1 MAFIGLLLLA
11 AAAAVAAGI
20 IMDNTDP
27 SHLTAFGQ
35 AVPGIHNEWQVFL
48 AGAAVAVVFVV
59 GMMLT
64 FAGAGRILRARRDLR
79 YLREEHEES
88 LTTLE
93 MEKRRLQSELARVRQ
108 NGRPAP
114 SAPSGPSATSG
125 AGAPPLSRQGAA
137 APSGPAPAPA
147 PAPAASGPR
156 APRGGPRS
164 QVSARSPFF
173 DRAD

>member
-11 AAAAVAAGI
+11 AAGVVAAGI

-64 FAGAGRILRARRDLR
+64 FAGAGRLLRARRDLR

-93 MEKRRLQSELARVRQ
+93 MEKRRLQRELARARQ
-108 NGRPAP
+108 NGGPAP
-114 SAPSGPSATSG
+114 AGPSA
-125 AGAPPLSRQGAA
+125 AGAPPLSRRG
-137 APSGPAPAPA
+137 APA
-147 PAPAASGPR
+147 PAPAAPA
-156 APRGGPRS
+156 APAAPGAQATRVGPRS

>member
-35 AVPGIHNEWQVFL
+35 AVPGIDNEWQVFL

-64 FAGAGRILRARRDLR
+64 FAGAGRIIRARRDLR

-93 MEKRRLQSELARVRQ
+93 MEKRRLQNELARVRQ
-108 NGRPAP
+108 NGGP
-114 SAPSGPSATSG
+114 APSGPSARSG

-137 APSGPAPAPA
+137 APAPA
-147 PAPAASGPR
+147 PAPAAPGPR
-156 APRGGPRS
+156 APRS

>member
-11 AAAAVAAGI
+11 AAVAVAAGI

-48 AGAAVAVVFVV
+48 AGAAVAVVLVV
-59 GMMLT
+59 GVMLT

-93 MEKRRLQSELARVRQ
+93 MEKRRLQRELARVRQ
-108 NGRPAP
+108 TGGPAP
-114 SAPSGPSATSG
+114 SAPPARSG

-147 PAPAASGPR
+147 PAPAASGPQ